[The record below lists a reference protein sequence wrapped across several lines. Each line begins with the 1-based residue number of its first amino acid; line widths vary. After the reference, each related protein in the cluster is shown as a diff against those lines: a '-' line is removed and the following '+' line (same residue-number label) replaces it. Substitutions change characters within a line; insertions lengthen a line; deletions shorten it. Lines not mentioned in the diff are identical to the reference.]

1 MKERL
6 PKCPLLAKVCLAA
19 WRRCVAKSW
28 SKARAPVGVTS
39 AQKAFLISA
48 GGRVATDVRSRWH
61 HLPGRPRA
69 PGSLGITVP
78 NHSTPQKPPP
88 LPLKRQSP
96 GDRVTL
102 TLTRDSLTLPLGA
115 LGLPPTAHRN
125 GLWET

>member
-1 MKERL
+1 MPAVGPSVLGSMAEVRGEVMEQGTRTGRSHVSPEGFPDL
-6 PKCPLLAKVCLAA
+6 CRWKVAA
-19 WRRCVAKSW
+19 
-28 SKARAPVGVTS
+28 
-39 AQKAFLISA
+39 
-48 GGRVATDVRSRWH
+48 DVRSRRH

-96 GDRVTL
+96 GDQVTL